1 MQTLYD
7 LIAPTQ
13 NGRHQFSF
21 SNLENK
27 VTLVVITAS
36 LSSFSKQ
43 LNELQAIYQKY
54 QKQGL
59 EIIAI
64 PSGNF
69 SFFTSGDQE
78 LNGNDQI
85 QQYYHEFYQIDFPI
99 LDKADKHSTLLTFF
113 AQQDK
118 PVFKLGYQNFTKYL
132 FDKNGQF
139 IKRFI
144 PQTDLNKVENTLRQY
159 L

>member
-1 MQTLYD
+1 MHTLYD
-7 LIAPTQ
+7 IKAANQDAQ
-13 NGRHQFSF
+13 NEFLFS
-21 SNLENK
+21 SLENK

-36 LSSFSKQ
+36 LSSYSKQ
-43 LNELQAIYQKY
+43 LNELQAIYQKN
-54 QKQGL
+54 QAQGL

-78 LNGNDQI
+78 LNGNPQI
-85 QQYYHEFYQIDFPI
+85 KQYYHDFYHITFPI
-99 LDKADKHSTLLTFF
+99 LDKADKHSPLLQFF

-139 IKRFI
+139 IKRFT
-144 PQTDLNKVENTLRQY
+144 PQTNLNKVEDFLRQY